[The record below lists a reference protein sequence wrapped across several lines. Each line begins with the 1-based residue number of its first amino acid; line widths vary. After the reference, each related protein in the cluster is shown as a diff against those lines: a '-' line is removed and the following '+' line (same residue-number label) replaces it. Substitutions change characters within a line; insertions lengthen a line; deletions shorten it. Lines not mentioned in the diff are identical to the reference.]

1 MKRLLLVDDCIDVH
15 LLVRAKL
22 RRAGRSDVELVT
34 ATDGEAAL
42 DYAQP
47 ERFPDLVITDVHMP
61 RCDGP
66 TLVGALR
73 AAGYGG
79 PILLTSSAPSPLVEG
94 AQAMIDKG
102 ALLDRLAE
110 LLTEWLPAAPPR

>member
-34 ATDGEAAL
+34 ATDGQAAL

-47 ERFPDLVITDVHMP
+47 ERFPDLVITDVNMP

-73 AAGYGG
+73 AAGYPG
-79 PILLTSSAPSPLVEG
+79 PILLTSSAPAALVAG

-102 ALLDRLAE
+102 ILLDELAV
-110 LLTEWLPAAPPR
+110 LLDAWLGPAVS